1 MQAALADAAEQRDKL
16 EAMRSRFAPGQNEP
30 DKPLDDYDRMLLGA
44 PVVQVRINM
53 TLPSRDVIRQLQAVR
68 TAAERAIAIME
79 QYGLAPMAY
88 GFICHDAWEAREE
101 ILDAEIERRPVLD
114 ENGDQ
119 VWVLIPNGEDLIRLP
134 VIEEI
139 EIQPERALVHP
150 PGDLY
155 GFRTDE
161 LLLFLAVGF
170 EARLSA
176 LEGGV

>member
-1 MQAALADAAEQRDKL
+1 MRALTPAELECAKALSKEIGAYRFKAAIQEKGDHA
-16 EAMRSRFAPGQNEP
+16 
-30 DKPLDDYDRMLLGA
+30 RMHIGMT
-44 PVVQVRINM
+44 VQ
-53 TLPSRDVIRQLQAVR
+53 
-68 TAAERAIAIME
+68 RAIAIME